1 MSLNKKLLALAI
13 SAALFCPSL
22 ASAAPNE
29 PLGRAVSGTTISV
42 APAAEEADA
51 TPEEEKEAPAEAATA
66 AEAADPKAEA
76 EAATAPDAA
85 APAADSEAE
94 KLTLEYQIS
103 EGPRQTAQ
111 GTAQNPFLL
120 VLEILR
126 ANIAAA
132 TKTPGQAV
140 KGQVFVPYPPEMI
153 DSVQG
158 QLPQIDTQTLV
169 AADGKG
175 STSLTMAAFNSPVK
189 EGDQTGVLE
198 WGGLQGKLDY
208 TGDLQSPSGQLEMAG
223 LHLGLAKD
231 FDFKVGQLNAS
242 ATLNPHYEPLKLDMS
257 LPSIS
262 FNSETDHG
270 GFTLN
275 GLAVKADLTEPVD
288 GLKLGTGAMSIAE
301 INVDT
306 DGERAQLKGLR
317 IDSEGKGKN
326 DNKQVDYSVGLSL
339 DTLSIPPALSPD
351 LTSLSVSW
359 QMIMQ
364 NLDAG
369 SVASLQKTVRE
380 TQGQGMDESMMGMI
394 LMGEVMKIAPTL
406 IKGSPGL
413 SLENILIKTE
423 HGQFKGRVKFHL
435 DGSKPFPFDKP
446 EVMKLAVLGDA
457 RLEVSKTLLKKLIVA
472 QVQSETPPPVV
483 DDSAK
488 GKTAPPPPPTP
499 EAMADMQIQAF
510 VAQKFL
516 VDAGENYTVNATLK
530 AGHLLVNGQ
539 EVPLPF

>member
-13 SAALFCPSL
+13 SAALFCPTL
-22 ASAAPNE
+22 TSAAPDDA
-29 PLGRAVSGTTISV
+29 LGRAISGAAINA
-42 APAAEEADA
+42 APTAEEADA
-51 TPEEEKEAPAEAATA
+51 TQEEAAPAEAAA
-66 AEAADPKAEA
+66 AAEEAADPKAEA

-85 APAADSEAE
+85 APVTDSEVE
-94 KLTLEYQIS
+94 KLTLEYQIG
-103 EGPRQTAQ
+103 EAPRQTAQ
-111 GTAQNPFLL
+111 GTTQNPFLL
-120 VLEILR
+120 VLDILR

-140 KGQVFVPYPPEMI
+140 KGQVFVPYPPEMN

-158 QLPQIDTQTLV
+158 QLPHLDTQTLV

-189 EGDQTGVLE
+189 EGEQTGVLE
-198 WGGLQGKLDY
+198 WGGLQSKLDY
-208 TGDLQSPSGQLEMAG
+208 TGDLLSPSGQLEMAG

-242 ATLNPHYEPLKLDMS
+242 ATLNPHYEPLKLEMT
-257 LPSIS
+257 LPSMS

-275 GLAVKADLTEPVD
+275 GLAIKADLTEPVD
-288 GLKLGTGAMSIAE
+288 GLKLGTGAISITE

-359 QMIMQ
+359 QMLMQ

-369 SVASLQKTVRE
+369 SIASLQKTVRE
-380 TQGQGMDESMMGMI
+380 TQRQGMDESMMGMI

-413 SLENILIKTE
+413 SMENILVKTE
-423 HGQFKGRVKFHL
+423 HGQFKGHVKFNL

-457 RLEVSKTLLKKLIVA
+457 HLEFSKTLLKKLIVA

-483 DDSAK
+483 DDQAK
-488 GKTAPPPPPTP
+488 GKTPPPPTP
-499 EAMADMQIQAF
+499 EEMADMQIQAF

-516 VDAGENYTVNATLK
+516 VDAGENYTVNASLK
-530 AGHLLVNGQ
+530 AGHLLINGQ